1 MRLAQATSR
10 SSIDLRVDHEV
21 MSHQQ
26 HRSLKHEY
34 ELYVEREIEDY
45 KDSIPRSAIL
55 SIGDEAV
62 SRLRAQ
68 EQVAFDE
75 LVLWDEVDRIITSRL
90 RIPTYTTWKRRRLKL
105 LAEYRRPEHWGM
117 LPDAP
122 LVRAIPAGAESRV
135 LVSGPRVSEST
146 LYLAANGCTVTA
158 LGDAPEVVERV
169 LSAAEAVGLARQ
181 VTAFASPLSEWAP
194 DGPLTAVVVSPAA
207 FKGLSDA
214 DRARVIEVLKGATL
228 DGGVHL
234 VDTIM
239 AGQATLSL
247 DELRSQY
254 RGWAI
259 SVERADNAG
268 ATFLARKAAVTAS

>member
-1 MRLAQATSR
+1 VRLARAITQ

-21 MSHQQ
+21 MRHQQ
-26 HRSLKHEY
+26 HRSLKYEY

-62 SRLRAQ
+62 GRLRAQ

-90 RIPTYTTWKRRRLKL
+90 RIPTYATWKRRRLRL

-117 LPDAP
+117 QPDAP

-158 LGDAPEVVERV
+158 VGDAPEVVERV
-169 LSAAEAVGLARQ
+169 LIAAEAVGLASQ

-207 FKGLSDA
+207 FAGLSDA

-234 VDTIM
+234 VDTII
-239 AGQATLSL
+239 AGHATLSL
-247 DELRSQY
+247 EELRSQY

-259 SVERADNAG
+259 SVERGGTTG
-268 ATFLARKAAVTAS
+268 ATFLARKAAVAAS

>member
-1 MRLAQATSR
+1 MP
-10 SSIDLRVDHEV
+10 
-21 MSHQQ
+21 HQQ
-26 HRSLKHEY
+26 HRSLKYEY

-62 SRLRAQ
+62 ARLRAQ

-90 RIPTYTTWKRRRLKL
+90 RIPTYSAWKRRRLKR

-122 LVRAIPAGAESRV
+122 LVRAIPAGSESRV
-135 LVSGPRVSEST
+135 LVSGPRMSESA

-158 LGDAPEVVERV
+158 VGDAPDVVERV
-169 LSAAEAVGLARQ
+169 MSAAEAVGLARQ
-181 VTAFASPLSEWAP
+181 VTAYASPLTEWSP
-194 DGPLTAVVVSPAA
+194 DGPLTAVVVSPTA
-207 FKGLSDA
+207 FAGLSSS

-234 VDTIM
+234 VETIV
-239 AGQATLSL
+239 AGQATLSI
-247 DELRSQY
+247 DELRMQY
-254 RGWAI
+254 RGWSI
-259 SVERADNAG
+259 SVEPADATG
-268 ATFLARKAAVTAS
+268 ATFLARKAATAAS

>member
-1 MRLAQATSR
+1 MP
-10 SSIDLRVDHEV
+10 
-21 MSHQQ
+21 HQQ

-62 SRLRAQ
+62 SKLRTQ

-75 LVLWDEVDRIITSRL
+75 IVLCDEVDRIITGRL
-90 RIPTYTTWKRRRLKL
+90 RLPTYATWKRRRLKL
-105 LAEYRRPEHWGM
+105 LAKYRRPEHWGM
-117 LPDAP
+117 HPDAP

-135 LVSGPRVSEST
+135 LLTGPHVSDSA

-158 LGDAPEVVERV
+158 VGDAPDEIERV
-169 LSAAEAVGLARQ
+169 MSAAEAAGLARQ
-181 VTAFASPLSEWAP
+181 VTAFASPLTEWSP
-194 DGPLTAVVVSPAA
+194 DGPLTAVVVSPSA
-207 FKGLSDA
+207 FDGLSVT
-214 DRARVIEVLKGATL
+214 DRARVIEILKRATL

-234 VDTIM
+234 VETIV
-239 AGQATLSL
+239 AGRATVSI

-254 RGWAI
+254 CGWSI
-259 SVERADNAG
+259 SVEAG
-268 ATFLARKAAVTAS
+268 ESEATTFLARKAGTTAS

>member
-1 MRLAQATSR
+1 MP
-10 SSIDLRVDHEV
+10 
-21 MSHQQ
+21 QQ

-75 LVLWDEVDRIITSRL
+75 LVLWDEVDRIITGRL
-90 RIPTYTTWKRRRLKL
+90 RLPTYATWKRRRLKR

-117 LPDAP
+117 QPDAP
-122 LVRAIPAGAESRV
+122 LVRAIPAGSDSRV
-135 LVSGPRVSEST
+135 LVTGPRVSEST

-158 LGDAPEVVERV
+158 VGDAPEVVERV
-169 LSAAEAVGLARQ
+169 MSAAEAVGLARQ
-181 VTAFASPLSEWAP
+181 VTAFASPLTEWCP

-207 FKGLSDA
+207 LAGLSVA
-214 DRARVIEVLKGATL
+214 DRARVIEALKSATL

-234 VDTIM
+234 VETIV
-239 AGQATLSL
+239 AGQAALSM
-247 DELRSQY
+247 DELRIQY
-254 RGWAI
+254 RGWSI
-259 SVERADNAG
+259 SVEPAG
-268 ATFLARKAAVTAS
+268 AVGTTFLARKTAAPAS

>member
-1 MRLAQATSR
+1 
-10 SSIDLRVDHEV
+10 
-21 MSHQQ
+21 MSHLQ
-26 HRSLKHEY
+26 HRSLKYEY

-75 LVLWDEVDRIITSRL
+75 LVLWAEVDRIITSRL
-90 RIPTYTTWKRRRLKL
+90 RIPTYAGWKRRRLKL

-117 LPDAP
+117 RPDAP
-122 LVRAIPAGAESRV
+122 LVRAISPGTEAHV
-135 LVSGPRVSEST
+135 LVTGPRVSEST

-158 LGDAPEVVERV
+158 VGDAPDVVERV
-169 LSAAEAVGLARQ
+169 MIAAEAVGLARQ
-181 VTAFASPLSEWAP
+181 VNAFLSPLSEWAP
-194 DGPLTAVVVSPAA
+194 DGPLSAVICSPAA
-207 FKGLSDA
+207 FAGLSEL
-214 DRARVIEVLKGATL
+214 DRSRVIEVLQSATL

-234 VDTIM
+234 VETIV
-239 AGQATLSL
+239 AGQTALTI
-247 DELRSQY
+247 DELRAQY

-259 SVERADNAG
+259 SVEREDTPSP
-268 ATFLARKAAVTAS
+268 TFFARKSAAQAS